1 MLAFI
6 QKNGFLA
13 AIVIFSVV
21 LSACGRTAPIKNLE
35 SQPVPTNITSADEV
49 KKAIKIA
56 GVSLGWVITENG
68 SNKLKGVLNLRSHQA
83 IISIPYSTKEYS
95 LIYQSSVNL
104 DYDSSEKTIHNNYNG
119 WIQNLNNNIQ
129 VQLSGM

>member
-6 QKNGFLA
+6 QKNGLLA
-13 AIVIFSVV
+13 AIVMFSAV
-21 LSACGRTAPIKNLE
+21 LSACGRTAPVKNLE

-56 GVSLGWVITENG
+56 GVSLGWIITENG

-104 DYDSSEKTIHNNYNG
+104 DYDADQKTIHNNYNG

>member
-1 MLAFI
+1 MLTFI
-6 QKNGFLA
+6 QKNALLA
-13 AIVIFSVV
+13 AIVTFSII

-35 SQPVPTNITSADEV
+35 SQPVPTNIKSADDV
-49 KKAIKIA
+49 KKAIKMA

-68 SNKLKGVLNLRSHQA
+68 SNTLKGVLNLRSHQA
-83 IISIPYSTKEYS
+83 VISIPYSIKEYS
-95 LIYQSSVNL
+95 LIYKSSVNL
-104 DYDSSEKTIHNNYNG
+104 DYDAEEKSIHNNYNG

>member
-1 MLAFI
+1 MLTII
-6 QKNGFLA
+6 QKKSLLA
-13 AIVIFSVV
+13 AIVMFSIV
-21 LSACGRTAPIKNLE
+21 LSACGRMAPVKNLE
-35 SQPVPTNITSADEV
+35 SQPVPTNITSADKV
-49 KKAIKIA
+49 KKAIKLA
-56 GVSLGWVITENG
+56 GVSLGWIITENG
-68 SNKLKGVLNLRSHQA
+68 SNKLRGVLNLRSHQA

-104 DYDSSEKTIHNNYNG
+104 DYDSTEKTIHNNYNG